1 MKNQPIPRLSLSEE
15 VYQRLQQ
22 QIITLTLAP
31 GQKLNDQELAE
42 AFGVSRTPVR
52 EALKKLEEEGL
63 VVAKRGSRTN
73 VTRLDA
79 TQARQTFPI
88 VATLHALAARL
99 ALPLLKAADIEQ
111 LRDIHQAFQEAIMQD
126 DAEAALQLDDAF
138 HGLFLTR
145 SQNGQLIETVNRLTP
160 LIRRLEYAQFSK
172 HGHDSMAD
180 HEAILAACE
189 KRDAEAL
196 VRTTEQNWNG
206 LGRHLVAALE
216 EETSCDQS

>member
-1 MKNQPIPRLSLSEE
+1 MKTQPIQRTSLSEE

-22 QIITLTLAP
+22 QIITLALAP

-73 VTRLDA
+73 VTMLDA

-99 ALPLLKAADIEQ
+99 AFPLSEADITRLIELNQ
-111 LRDIHQAFQEAIMQD
+111 MFQEAINRG
-126 DAEAALQLDDAF
+126 DAASALQLDDAF
-138 HGLFLTR
+138 HGLFLER
-145 SQNGQLIETVNRLTP
+145 SQNSQLTDTLNRLTP
-160 LIRRLEYAQFSK
+160 LIRRLEYAQFSR
-172 HGHDSMAD
+172 HGHDSVTD
-180 HEAILAACE
+180 HRTIIEACQNGRIE
-189 KRDAEAL
+189 DL
-196 VRTTEQNWNG
+196 VRATEHNWNG
-206 LGRHLVAALE
+206 LGRHLIASLE
-216 EETSCDQS
+216 EDTPCDPS

>member
-1 MKNQPIPRLSLSEE
+1 MKTQPIQRTSLSEE

-22 QIITLTLAP
+22 QIITLALAP

-73 VTRLDA
+73 VTMLDV

-99 ALPLLKAADIEQ
+99 AFPLSEADITCLIELNQ
-111 LRDIHQAFQEAIMQD
+111 MFQEAINRG
-126 DAEAALQLDDAF
+126 DAASALQLDDAF
-138 HGLFLTR
+138 HGLFLER
-145 SQNGQLIETVNRLTP
+145 SQNGQLADTLNRLTP
-160 LIRRLEYAQFSK
+160 LIRRLEYAQFSR
-172 HGHDSMAD
+172 HGHDSVTD
-180 HEAILAACE
+180 HRTIIEACQNGRIE
-189 KRDAEAL
+189 DL
-196 VRTTEQNWNG
+196 VRATEHNWNG
-206 LGRHLVAALE
+206 LGRHLIASLE
-216 EETSCDQS
+216 EDTPCDPS

>member
-1 MKNQPIPRLSLSEE
+1 MKTQPIQRTSLSEE

-22 QIITLTLAP
+22 QIITLALAP

-73 VTRLDA
+73 VTMLDV

-99 ALPLLKAADIEQ
+99 AFPLSEADITRLIELNQ
-111 LRDIHQAFQEAIMQD
+111 MFQEAINRG
-126 DAEAALQLDDAF
+126 DAASALQLDDAF
-138 HGLFLTR
+138 HGLFLER
-145 SQNGQLIETVNRLTP
+145 SQNGQLADTLNRLTP
-160 LIRRLEYAQFSK
+160 LIRRLEYAQFSR
-172 HGHDSMAD
+172 HGHDSVTD
-180 HEAILAACE
+180 HRTIIEACQNGRIE
-189 KRDAEAL
+189 DL
-196 VRTTEQNWNG
+196 VRATEHNWNG
-206 LGRHLVAALE
+206 LGRHLIASLE
-216 EETSCDQS
+216 EDTPCDPS

>member
-1 MKNQPIPRLSLSEE
+1 MKNQPIKRTSLSEE

-22 QIITLTLAP
+22 QIIRLELAP

-73 VTRLDA
+73 VTQLDV
-79 TQARQTFPI
+79 TKARQTFPI

-99 ALPLLKAADIEQ
+99 ALPLLKTTDIEQ
-111 LRDIHQAFQEAIMQD
+111 LSDIHQAFQEAIKQE
-126 DAEAALQLDDAF
+126 DAEAALRLDDAF
-138 HGLFLTR
+138 HGLFLVR
-145 SQNGQLIETVNRLTP
+145 SQNSQLIETLNRLTP
-160 LIRRLEYAQFSK
+160 LIRRLEYAQFSR
-172 HGHDSMAD
+172 HGHDSITD
-180 HEAILAACE
+180 HNKIIEACQN
-189 KRDAEAL
+189 RDEEGL
-196 VRTTEQNWNG
+196 VRTTEQNWSG

-216 EETSCDQS
+216 EETSCDRS

>member
-1 MKNQPIPRLSLSEE
+1 MKTQPIQRTSLSEE

-22 QIITLTLAP
+22 QIITLALAP

-73 VTRLDA
+73 VTMLDA

-99 ALPLLKAADIEQ
+99 AFPLSEADITRLIELNQ
-111 LRDIHQAFQEAIMQD
+111 MFQEAINRG
-126 DAEAALQLDDAF
+126 DAASALQLDDAF
-138 HGLFLTR
+138 HGLFLER
-145 SQNGQLIETVNRLTP
+145 SQNGQLADTLNRLTP
-160 LIRRLEYAQFSK
+160 LIRRLEYAQFSR
-172 HGHDSMAD
+172 HGHDSVTD
-180 HEAILAACE
+180 HRTIIEACQNGRIE
-189 KRDAEAL
+189 DL
-196 VRTTEQNWNG
+196 VRATEHNWNG
-206 LGRHLVAALE
+206 LGRHLIASLE
-216 EETSCDQS
+216 EDTPCDPL

>member
-1 MKNQPIPRLSLSEE
+1 MKTQPIQRTSLSEE

-22 QIITLTLAP
+22 QIITLALAP

-73 VTRLDA
+73 VTMLDA

-99 ALPLLKAADIEQ
+99 AFPLSEADIPR
-111 LRDIHQAFQEAIMQD
+111 LIKINQAFQEAINRG
-126 DAEAALQLDDAF
+126 DAASALQLDDAF
-138 HGLFLTR
+138 HGLFLER
-145 SQNGQLIETVNRLTP
+145 SQNSQLTDTLNRLTP
-160 LIRRLEYAQFSK
+160 LIRRLEYAQFSR
-172 HGHDSMAD
+172 HGHDSVTD
-180 HEAILAACE
+180 HRTIIEACQNGRIE
-189 KRDAEAL
+189 DL
-196 VRTTEQNWNG
+196 VRATEHNWNG
-206 LGRHLVAALE
+206 LGRHLIASLE
-216 EETSCDQS
+216 EDTPCDPS

>member
-1 MKNQPIPRLSLSEE
+1 MKTQPIQRTSLSEE

-73 VTRLDA
+73 VTLLDA

-88 VATLHALAARL
+88 VATLHALASRL
-99 ALPLLKAADIEQ
+99 AFPLLEVDITRLIELNQ
-111 LRDIHQAFQEAIMQD
+111 TFQEAINRG
-126 DAEAALQLDDAF
+126 DAASALQLDDAF
-138 HGLFLTR
+138 HGVFLKR
-145 SQNGQLIETVNRLTP
+145 SQNGQLIETLNRLTP
-160 LIRRLEYAQFSK
+160 LIRRLEYAQFSR
-172 HGHDSMAD
+172 HGHDSVTD
-180 HEAILAACE
+180 HQTIIEACQNG
-189 KRDAEAL
+189 DMEAL
-196 VRTTEQNWNG
+196 VRATEHNWNG

-216 EETSCDQS
+216 EEPPCGQS

>member
-1 MKNQPIPRLSLSEE
+1 MKTQPIQRTSLSEE

-73 VTRLDA
+73 VTLLDA

-88 VATLHALAARL
+88 VATLHALASRL
-99 ALPLLKAADIEQ
+99 AFPLSEVDITRLIELNQ
-111 LRDIHQAFQEAIMQD
+111 TFQEAINRG
-126 DAEAALQLDDAF
+126 DAASALQLDDAF
-138 HGLFLTR
+138 HGVFLKR
-145 SQNGQLIETVNRLTP
+145 SQNGQLIETLNRLTP
-160 LIRRLEYAQFSK
+160 LIRRLEYAQFSR
-172 HGHDSMAD
+172 HGHDSVTD
-180 HEAILAACE
+180 HQIIIEACQNG
-189 KRDAEAL
+189 DMEAL
-196 VRTTEQNWNG
+196 VRATEHNWNG

-216 EETSCDQS
+216 EEPPCDPS

>member
-1 MKNQPIPRLSLSEE
+1 MKTQPIQRTSLSEE

-22 QIITLTLAP
+22 QIITLALAP

-73 VTRLDA
+73 VTMLDA

-99 ALPLLKAADIEQ
+99 AFPLSEADITRLMELNQ
-111 LRDIHQAFQEAIMQD
+111 TFQEAID
-126 DAEAALQLDDAF
+126 RGDAASALQLDDAF
-138 HGLFLTR
+138 HGLFLKR
-145 SQNGQLIETVNRLTP
+145 SQNGQLADTLNRLTP
-160 LIRRLEYAQFSK
+160 LIRRLEYAQFSR
-172 HGHDSMAD
+172 HGHDSVTD
-180 HEAILAACE
+180 HQTIIEACQNGNI
-189 KRDAEAL
+189 EAL
-196 VRTTEQNWNG
+196 VRATEHNWNG
-206 LGRHLVAALE
+206 LGRHLIASLE
-216 EETSCDQS
+216 EDTSCDPS

>member
-1 MKNQPIPRLSLSEE
+1 MKTQPIQRTSLSEE

-22 QIITLTLAP
+22 QIITLALAP

-73 VTRLDA
+73 VTMLDA

-99 ALPLLKAADIEQ
+99 AFPLSEADITRLIELNQ
-111 LRDIHQAFQEAIMQD
+111 MFQEAINRG
-126 DAEAALQLDDAF
+126 DAASALQLDDAF
-138 HGLFLTR
+138 HGLFLKR
-145 SQNGQLIETVNRLTP
+145 SQNGQLADTLNRLTP
-160 LIRRLEYAQFSK
+160 LIRRLEYAQFSR
-172 HGHDSMAD
+172 HGHDSVTD
-180 HEAILAACE
+180 HRTIIEACQNGRIE
-189 KRDAEAL
+189 DL
-196 VRTTEQNWNG
+196 VRATEHNWNG
-206 LGRHLVAALE
+206 LGRHLIASLE
-216 EETSCDQS
+216 EDTPCDPS

>member
-1 MKNQPIPRLSLSEE
+1 MKTQPIQRTSLSEE

-73 VTRLDA
+73 VTLLDA

-88 VATLHALAARL
+88 VATLHALASRL
-99 ALPLLKAADIEQ
+99 AFPLSEVDITRLIELNQ
-111 LRDIHQAFQEAIMQD
+111 TFQEAINRG
-126 DAEAALQLDDAF
+126 DAASALQLDDAF
-138 HGLFLTR
+138 HGVFLKR
-145 SQNGQLIETVNRLTP
+145 SQNGQLIETLNRLTP
-160 LIRRLEYAQFSK
+160 LIRRLEYAQFSR
-172 HGHDSMAD
+172 HGHDSVTD
-180 HEAILAACE
+180 HQTIIEACQNG
-189 KRDAEAL
+189 DMEAL
-196 VRTTEQNWNG
+196 VRATEHNWNG

-216 EETSCDQS
+216 EEPPCGPS

>member
-1 MKNQPIPRLSLSEE
+1 MKNQPIQRLSLSEE
-15 VYQRLQQ
+15 VYRRLQQ
-22 QIITLTLAP
+22 QIITLTLTP

-73 VTRLDA
+73 VTLLDA

-111 LRDIHQAFQEAIMQD
+111 LRDIHQAFQEAIMQE
-126 DAEAALQLDDAF
+126 DAEAALRLDDAF
-138 HGLFLTR
+138 HGLFLAR
-145 SQNGQLIETVNRLTP
+145 SENSQLIETLNRLTP
-160 LIRRLEYAQFSK
+160 LIRRLEYAQFRR
-172 HGHDSMAD
+172 HGHDSVTD
-180 HEAILAACE
+180 HQTIMEACQNGNI
-189 KRDAEAL
+189 EAL
-196 VRTTEQNWNG
+196 VRATEQNWNG
-206 LGRHLVAALE
+206 LGRHLVASLE
-216 EETSCDQS
+216 EDTPCDRS

>member
-1 MKNQPIPRLSLSEE
+1 MKTQPIQRTSLSEE

-22 QIITLTLAP
+22 QIITLALAP

-73 VTRLDA
+73 VTMLDA

-99 ALPLLKAADIEQ
+99 AFPLSEADITRLIELNQ
-111 LRDIHQAFQEAIMQD
+111 MFQEAINRG
-126 DAEAALQLDDAF
+126 DAASALQLDDAF
-138 HGLFLTR
+138 HGLFLER
-145 SQNGQLIETVNRLTP
+145 SQNGQLADTLNRLTP
-160 LIRRLEYAQFSK
+160 LIRRLEYAQFSR
-172 HGHDSMAD
+172 HGHDSVTD
-180 HEAILAACE
+180 HRTIIEACQNGRIE
-189 KRDAEAL
+189 DL
-196 VRTTEQNWNG
+196 VRATEHNWNG
-206 LGRHLVAALE
+206 LGRHLIASLE
-216 EETSCDQS
+216 EDTPCDPS

>member
-1 MKNQPIPRLSLSEE
+1 MKTQPIQRTSLSEE

-22 QIITLTLAP
+22 QIITLALAP

-73 VTRLDA
+73 VTMLDA

-99 ALPLLKAADIEQ
+99 AFPLSEADITRLIELNQ
-111 LRDIHQAFQEAIMQD
+111 MFQEAINRG
-126 DAEAALQLDDAF
+126 DAASALQLDDAF
-138 HGLFLTR
+138 HGVFLKR
-145 SQNGQLIETVNRLTP
+145 SQNGQLIETLNRLTP
-160 LIRRLEYAQFSK
+160 LIRRLEYAQFSR
-172 HGHDSMAD
+172 HGHDSVTD
-180 HEAILAACE
+180 HRTIIEACQNGRIE
-189 KRDAEAL
+189 DL
-196 VRTTEQNWNG
+196 VRATEHNWNG
-206 LGRHLVAALE
+206 LGRHLIASLE
-216 EETSCDQS
+216 EDTPCDPS

>member
-1 MKNQPIPRLSLSEE
+1 MKTQSIQRTSLSEE

-22 QIITLTLAP
+22 QIITLALAP

-73 VTRLDA
+73 VTMLDA

-99 ALPLLKAADIEQ
+99 AFPLSEADITRLIELNQ
-111 LRDIHQAFQEAIMQD
+111 MFQEAINRG
-126 DAEAALQLDDAF
+126 DAASALQLDDAF
-138 HGLFLTR
+138 HGLFLER
-145 SQNGQLIETVNRLTP
+145 SQNGQLADTLNRLTP
-160 LIRRLEYAQFSK
+160 LIRRLEYAQFSR
-172 HGHDSMAD
+172 HGHDSVTD
-180 HEAILAACE
+180 HRTIIEACQNGRIE
-189 KRDAEAL
+189 DL
-196 VRTTEQNWNG
+196 VRATGHNWNG
-206 LGRHLVAALE
+206 LGRHLIASLE
-216 EETSCDQS
+216 EDTPCDPS

>member
-1 MKNQPIPRLSLSEE
+1 MKTQPIQRTSLSEE

-22 QIITLTLAP
+22 QIITLALTP

-73 VTRLDA
+73 VTMLDA

-99 ALPLLKAADIEQ
+99 AFPLSEADITRLIELNQ
-111 LRDIHQAFQEAIMQD
+111 MFQEAINRG
-126 DAEAALQLDDAF
+126 DAASALQLDDAF
-138 HGLFLTR
+138 HGLFLER
-145 SQNGQLIETVNRLTP
+145 SQNGQLADTLNRLTP
-160 LIRRLEYAQFSK
+160 LIRRLEYAQFSR
-172 HGHDSMAD
+172 HGHDSVTD
-180 HEAILAACE
+180 HRTIIEACQNGRIE
-189 KRDAEAL
+189 DL
-196 VRTTEQNWNG
+196 VRATEHNWNG
-206 LGRHLVAALE
+206 LGRHLIASLE
-216 EETSCDQS
+216 EDTPCDPS

>member
-1 MKNQPIPRLSLSEE
+1 MKTQPIQRTSLSEE

-22 QIITLTLAP
+22 QIITLALAP

-73 VTRLDA
+73 VTMLDA

-99 ALPLLKAADIEQ
+99 AFPLPEADITRLIELNQ
-111 LRDIHQAFQEAIMQD
+111 TFQEAINRG
-126 DAEAALQLDDAF
+126 DAASALQLDDAF
-138 HGLFLTR
+138 HGVFLKR
-145 SQNGQLIETVNRLTP
+145 SQNGQLIETLNRLTP
-160 LIRRLEYAQFSK
+160 LIRRLEYAQFSR
-172 HGHDSMAD
+172 HGHDSVTD
-180 HEAILAACE
+180 HQTIIEACQNG
-189 KRDAEAL
+189 DMEAL
-196 VRTTEQNWNG
+196 VRATEHNWNG

-216 EETSCDQS
+216 EEPPCGQS

>member
-1 MKNQPIPRLSLSEE
+1 MKTQPIKRLSLSEE

-63 VVAKRGSRTN
+63 VAMKRGSRTN
-73 VTRLDA
+73 VTLLDA
-79 TQARQTFPI
+79 TQTRQTFPI

-99 ALPLLKAADIEQ
+99 AFPLMQATDIEQ
-111 LRDIHQAFQEAIMQD
+111 LIEIEKTFEEAIDRQ
-126 DAEAALQLDDAF
+126 DAESALRLDDAF
-138 HGLFLTR
+138 HGLFLER
-145 SQNGQLIETVNRLTP
+145 SQNDQLTETLNRLTP
-160 LIRRLEYAQFSK
+160 LIRRLEYAQFSR
-172 HGHDSMAD
+172 HGHDSVTD
-180 HEAILAACE
+180 HQTIIEACQSANI
-189 KRDAEAL
+189 EAL
-196 VRTTEQNWNG
+196 VRATEQNWNG

-216 EETSCDQS
+216 EEPPCDQS

>member
-1 MKNQPIPRLSLSEE
+1 MKTQPIQRTSLSEE

-22 QIITLTLAP
+22 QIITLALAP

-73 VTRLDA
+73 VTMLDA

-99 ALPLLKAADIEQ
+99 AFPLSEADITRLIELNQ
-111 LRDIHQAFQEAIMQD
+111 MFQEAINRG
-126 DAEAALQLDDAF
+126 DAASALQLDDAF
-138 HGLFLTR
+138 HGLFLER
-145 SQNGQLIETVNRLTP
+145 SQNGQLADTLNRLTP
-160 LIRRLEYAQFSK
+160 LIRRLEYAQFSR
-172 HGHDSMAD
+172 HGHDSVTD
-180 HEAILAACE
+180 HRTIIEACQNCRIE
-189 KRDAEAL
+189 DL
-196 VRTTEQNWNG
+196 VRATEHNWNG
-206 LGRHLVAALE
+206 LGRHLIASLE
-216 EETSCDQS
+216 EDTPCDPS

>member
-1 MKNQPIPRLSLSEE
+1 MKTQPIQRTSLSEE

-73 VTRLDA
+73 VTLLDA

-88 VATLHALAARL
+88 VATLHALASRL
-99 ALPLLKAADIEQ
+99 AFPLSEVDITRLIELNQ
-111 LRDIHQAFQEAIMQD
+111 TFQEAINRG
-126 DAEAALQLDDAF
+126 DAASALQLDDAF
-138 HGLFLTR
+138 HGVFLKR
-145 SQNGQLIETVNRLTP
+145 SQNGQLTETLNRLTP
-160 LIRRLEYAQFSK
+160 LIRRLEYAQFSR
-172 HGHDSMAD
+172 HGHDSVTD
-180 HEAILAACE
+180 HQTIIEACQNG
-189 KRDAEAL
+189 DMEAL
-196 VRTTEQNWNG
+196 VRATEHNWNG

-216 EETSCDQS
+216 EEPPCGQS

>member
-1 MKNQPIPRLSLSEE
+1 MKTQPIQRTSLSEE

-22 QIITLTLAP
+22 QIITLALAP

-73 VTRLDA
+73 VTMLDA

-99 ALPLLKAADIEQ
+99 AFPLSEADITRLIELNQ
-111 LRDIHQAFQEAIMQD
+111 MFQEAINRR
-126 DAEAALQLDDAF
+126 DAASALQLDDAF
-138 HGLFLTR
+138 HGLFLER
-145 SQNGQLIETVNRLTP
+145 SQNGQLADTLNRLTP
-160 LIRRLEYAQFSK
+160 LIRRLEYAQFSR
-172 HGHDSMAD
+172 HGHDSVTD
-180 HEAILAACE
+180 HRTIIEACQNGRIE
-189 KRDAEAL
+189 DL
-196 VRTTEQNWNG
+196 VRATEHNWNG
-206 LGRHLVAALE
+206 LGRHLIASLE
-216 EETSCDQS
+216 EDTPCDPS

>member
-1 MKNQPIPRLSLSEE
+1 MKTQPIQRTSLSEE

-22 QIITLTLAP
+22 QIITLNLAP

-73 VTRLDA
+73 VTMLDA

-99 ALPLLKAADIEQ
+99 AFPLSEADITRLIELNQ
-111 LRDIHQAFQEAIMQD
+111 MFQEAINRG
-126 DAEAALQLDDAF
+126 DAASALQLDDAF
-138 HGLFLTR
+138 HGLFLER
-145 SQNGQLIETVNRLTP
+145 SQNSQLTDTLNRLTP
-160 LIRRLEYAQFSK
+160 LIRRLEYAQFSR
-172 HGHDSMAD
+172 HGHDSVTD
-180 HEAILAACE
+180 HRTIIEACQNGRIE
-189 KRDAEAL
+189 DL
-196 VRTTEQNWNG
+196 VRATEHNWNG
-206 LGRHLVAALE
+206 LGRHLIASLE
-216 EETSCDQS
+216 EDTPCDPS